1 MLSNKGTING
11 FEVLDLKYENNVL
24 YYKVDG
30 TLTNTT
36 RMEAEGLTVVQSVL
50 HMLDGYYAKAVNYIP
65 SVSVNPDNQ
74 WHEVNIKD
82 IDENHITEVENYMKQ
97 VIQNGV
103 RLSIKYINGKDYPN
117 TRYQNFDLLRIVS
130 FDDLD
135 SQSRGTLYINYT
147 KKGFCDS

>member
-1 MLSNKGTING
+1 
-11 FEVLDLKYENNVL
+11 
-24 YYKVDG
+24 
-30 TLTNTT
+30 
-36 RMEAEGLTVVQSVL
+36 
-50 HMLDGYYAKAVNYIP
+50 MLDGYYAKADNYIP

-74 WHEVNIKD
+74 CHEVNIKD
-82 IDENHITEVENYMKQ
+82 IYENHLTKVENYMKK
-97 VIQNGV
+97 VIQNDV

-135 SQSRGTLYINYT
+135 SQSCGTLYINYT